1 MTFDVTIPVLNEEAT
16 LEQNA
21 KVLHNFLKEHFPQA
35 GQWRIVI
42 ADNGS
47 TDRTPEIARA
57 LMEQMPEIA
66 FVKVPEKGVGLALK
80 TSWGQSQADI
90 IGYMDLDLATDLPHF
105 LEAYRAIA
113 GQGYDIVYAS
123 RLHPR
128 ARVINRTLKRE
139 VASRVFNLLLKAYLG
154 VRFSDGMCGFKFLR
168 REIYPQLYEAG
179 ARNNGW
185 FFSTE
190 LLTAAEWLGLK
201 IFELPVKWTDDI
213 SSSRVD
219 IIPLAKKYI
228 RSMYEL
234 KKLKPETMNQKQ

>member
-1 MTFDVTIPVLNEEAT
+1 MNFEITIPVLNEEAT
-16 LEQNA
+16 LEQNV
-21 KVLHNFLKEHFPQA
+21 KILHGFLKGHFPHG

-57 LMEQMPEIA
+57 LAEKVPEIT

-80 TSWGQSQADI
+80 TSWGQSGADI
-90 IGYMDLDLATDLPHF
+90 VGYMDLDLATDLPHF
-105 LEAYRAIA
+105 LEAYDALA
-113 GQGYDIVYAS
+113 NQGFDIVYGS
-123 RLHPR
+123 RLHPQ
-128 ARVINRTLKRE
+128 ARVINRPLKRE
-139 VASRVFNLLLKAYLG
+139 VASRVFNLLLKLYLG

-168 REIYPQLYEAG
+168 REVYPRLYEAG
-179 ARNNGW
+179 ARNDGW

-190 LLTAAEWLGLK
+190 LLTTAEWLGLK
-201 IFELPVKWTDDI
+201 IFELPVKWTDDV
-213 SSSRVD
+213 SSSRVQ

-234 KKLKPETMNQKQ
+234 KKRKRG